1 MSEFCLLNY
10 DIIAVRPTTLRS
22 DSLLLL
28 TSLIWGLAFV
38 AQRVGMDFV
47 GPFIFNG
54 IRFALG
60 ALVILPFILFSGPA
74 RKNSSPIIASNKYLI
89 RGGLILGLAVF
100 GGASLQQIGLVYTT
114 AGKAGFITGLYV
126 VFVPLLGLLRKQFP
140 HFTVWIAAL
149 LAAIG
154 MYFLSVTDN
163 FTIVIGD
170 LLVLIGA
177 VFWAVHVLI
186 IGVMSPKVD
195 ALRLAFIQY
204 VVCSL
209 LSIIVAIAIESNT
222 LEGILRATIPI
233 LYGGVLSVGIAYTL
247 QVIAQKKAPPAHAAI
262 ILSLEAVFAAIGGWI
277 ILDEELGNRQLLG
290 CGLMLLGMLFAQYH
304 AFKNKTPEQN

>member
-1 MSEFCLLNY
+1 M
-10 DIIAVRPTTLRS
+10 RPTTLRS

-60 ALVILPFILFSGPA
+60 ALVILPFIFFSGRA
-74 RKNSSPIIASNKYLI
+74 GKTSSTISASNKYLF

-154 MYFLSVTDN
+154 MYFLSVTEN
-163 FTIVIGD
+163 FTVVLGD

-186 IGVMSPKVD
+186 IGVMSPKVN
-195 ALRLAFIQY
+195 ALKLAFIQY
-204 VVCSL
+204 VVCSV
-209 LSIIVAIAIESNT
+209 LSIIVAIVVESNT

-277 ILDEELGNRQLLG
+277 ILDEELGTRQLLG

-304 AFKNKTPEQN
+304 AFKNKVPEQS